1 MKRLKKILKILLLTI
16 ISLIIILCFAS
27 AINNRIGK
35 TRIEAEIKGLGTK
48 FVTLTYESFSGK
60 QNFKFGLCI
69 NGNLEFRIANDEIC
83 FARLQIHKKESFSM
97 ANLIKFD
104 VEPED
109 RIKIEGEI
117 NERSIACHAI
127 EGSNI
132 CKQSLELRNQLL
144 PSYIKQYDLKTLY
157 YQQLGNK
164 NADFE
169 DIKGRFDSISK
180 KVIPKIELDFAKM
193 HPDYERSARILAYNS
208 NVPQDTL
215 IKYADNLTDKVKNHF
230 FGKILFQH
238 IEAWKDVKYK
248 RLAPIISGEAYSG
261 EKFNLGT
268 MKDKYVVLD
277 FWGSWC
283 GPCIEDIPKM
293 KEYFNKY
300 KEEIEFVSIACDDS
314 KYTWEKSIKKNQIE
328 WTNILNDRKL
338 NDIAT
343 MYAIYVYP
351 TKIIIDKEGRIV
363 KKVLGESLE
372 FYQIID
378 SLMSSYKSGSQMLLT
393 K

>member
-1 MKRLKKILKILLLTI
+1 MKILKILLLTI
-16 ISLIIILCFAS
+16 ISLIILLCFAS

-48 FVTLTYESFSGK
+48 FVTLTYQSFSGK
-60 QNFKFGLCI
+60 QNFKIGLCI
-69 NGNLEFRIANDEIC
+69 NGNLEFRMANDEIC
-83 FARLQIHKKESFSM
+83 FARLQIHKKESYSM

-104 VEPED
+104 VEPGD
-109 RIKIEGEI
+109 KIKIEGEL
-117 NERSIACHAI
+117 NERSISCKTT

-144 PSYIKQYDLKTLY
+144 HSYVKQYDLKTLY
-157 YQQLGNK
+157 YQQLSSK

-169 DIKGRFDSISK
+169 DIKGRLDSISQ
-180 KVIPKIELDFAKM
+180 KVIPNIKLDFAKK
-193 HPDYERSARILAYNS
+193 HPDYESSAMILAYNF

-215 IKYADNLTDKVKNHF
+215 IKYADSLTDKVKNHF

-238 IEAWKDVKYK
+238 IEAWKSVKYK
-248 RLAPIISGEAYSG
+248 SLAPIFSAETYTGER
-261 EKFNLGT
+261 FNLGT
-268 MKDKYVVLD
+268 MKNKYVVLD

-300 KEEIEFVSIACDDS
+300 NGEIEFVSIACDDS
-314 KYTWEKSIKKNQIE
+314 KSAWEKSIKKNQME
-328 WTNILNDRKL
+328 WTNVLNDPKL
-338 NDIAT
+338 NDIRT
-343 MYAIYVYP
+343 MYAIYVFP
-351 TKIIIDKEGRIV
+351 TKILIDKEGKIF

-372 FYQIID
+372 FYQIVD
-378 SLMSSYKSGSQMLLT
+378 SLMSIKQELI
-393 K
+393 

>member
-1 MKRLKKILKILLLTI
+1 MKRLKKILKILLLII
-16 ISLIIILCFAS
+16 ISLIIILVFAS

-60 QNFKFGLCI
+60 QNFKIGLCI
-69 NGNLEFRIANDEIC
+69 NGNLEFRLANDEIC

-97 ANLIKFD
+97 ANLIRFD

-109 RIKIEGEI
+109 KILIKGEL

-144 PSYIKQYDLKTLY
+144 PSYVKQNDLKTQY
-157 YQQLGNK
+157 YQQLSSN
-164 NADFE
+164 NEEYE
-169 DIKGRFDSISK
+169 DLKERFDSISK
-180 KVIPKIELDFAKM
+180 KVIPNIELDFAKK
-193 HPDYERSARILAYNS
+193 HTDYEISAMILAYNS

-215 IKYADNLTDKVKNHF
+215 IKYAENLTDKVKNHY

-248 RLAPIISGEAYSG
+248 RLAPVFSGEAYSG
-261 EKFNLGT
+261 ERFNLGT
-268 MKDKYVVLD
+268 VKGKYVVLD

-300 KEEIEFVSIACDDS
+300 KKEIEFVSIACNDS
-314 KYTWEKSIKKNQIE
+314 KFIWEKSIRKNQIE
-328 WTNILNDRKL
+328 WTNVLNDPKL
-338 NDIAT
+338 NDIAS
-343 MYAIYVYP
+343 MYAIQFFP

-372 FYQIID
+372 FYQIVD
-378 SLMSSYKSGSQMLLT
+378 SLMSIK
-393 K
+393 

>member
-1 MKRLKKILKILLLTI
+1 MKRLKKILKILLLII

-48 FVTLTYESFSGK
+48 FVTLTYVSFSGK
-60 QNFKFGLCI
+60 QNFKIGLCI
-69 NGNLEFRIANDEIC
+69 NDHLEFKMANDEIC

-97 ANLIKFD
+97 ANLIHFD

-109 RIKIEGEI
+109 KIKIEGEL
-117 NERSIACHAI
+117 NERSIACNAT

-144 PSYIKQYDLKTLY
+144 PSYVKQHDLKTLY
-157 YQQLGNK
+157 YQQLGAK

-169 DIKGRFDSISK
+169 DIKGKFDSISK
-180 KVIPKIELDFAKM
+180 KVIPNIELDFAKN
-193 HPDYERSARILAYNS
+193 HPDYERSAMTLAYNS
-208 NVPQDTL
+208 NLPQDTL

-238 IEAWKDVKYK
+238 IEAWENVKYK
-248 RLAPIISGEAYSG
+248 RLAPLFSGETCTDV
-261 EKFNLGT
+261 KFELINLR
-268 MKDKYVVLD
+268 DKYVVLD

-283 GPCIEDIPKM
+283 VWCIKDFPKM
-293 KEYFNKY
+293 KEYYNKY
-300 KEEIEFVSIACDDS
+300 KGKIEFVGIACDDS
-314 KYTWEKSIKKNQIE
+314 KSTWEKSINKNQIE

-343 MYAIYVYP
+343 MYAIYVFP

-363 KKVLGESLE
+363 KQVLGESLE

-378 SLMSSYKSGSQMLLT
+378 SLMSIK
-393 K
+393 